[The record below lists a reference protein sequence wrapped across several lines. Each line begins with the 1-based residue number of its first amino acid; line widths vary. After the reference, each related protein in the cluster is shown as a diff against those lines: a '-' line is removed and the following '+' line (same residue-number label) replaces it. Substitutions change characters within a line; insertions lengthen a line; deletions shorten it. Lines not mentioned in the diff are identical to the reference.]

1 MGHRAARSR
10 PSNLPAEVTS
20 FVGRRQELREVK
32 GLLATTRLL
41 TLTGSGG
48 AGKTRLALRA
58 ATEMARGFPDGAWLV
73 LLASIQDPLLVPQA
87 VFSALGL
94 QDRSAGVSLSTLAEY
109 LAGKRL
115 LLVLDNCE
123 HLLDGCATL
132 ASTLITACPD
142 LHVLATSRQALDVA
156 GEVRMDVPPM
166 SLPEAGDDVSLE
178 QVLSCDAVWLL
189 AERAS
194 AAVAGFA
201 VDAANA
207 AAVLGLCRRLDGIP
221 LALELAAVRLGS
233 LSLDQLNDGL
243 ADELSILGSGRRG
256 AEPRQRTLE
265 AAIGWSYGLLG
276 EQERLLWARL
286 SVFAGGFEEDAA
298 IAVCADARLPEDQI
312 VNLLAALVDK
322 SILKRQLRG
331 SSARYWLLDTI
342 RQYGRQR
349 LRELGEET
357 AVQQRHLAWICA
369 LAKIA
374 GAWDA
379 RQAEAFRQ
387 MDRERDNL
395 WAALEF
401 CLRQPNE
408 VAAGAELSDNLH
420 AYWACRGPVSDVRRI
435 LTSLTDMTPPESL
448 PRARLLRAAATM
460 AATQND
466 YGVGAAL
473 SEESLR
479 IGRLLKDAEVVGW
492 SLTYLAVA
500 RWFAGNAAE
509 AIKLSQEAISLARSM
524 HLSQL
529 ELGTLNLLTGV
540 WLTSGELD
548 RALELGGEALNM
560 SKARGELWI
569 RSLLLNVMSQACW
582 QQGERQR
589 AEALAREGAWCNH
602 ALEDWPGL
610 AIPLETLAWM
620 AAEQAAHEHAAT
632 LLGIAQYTRESSA
645 FIMVEPY
652 RPQHA
657 RSVALAAAGLGQPAF
672 DAAFQRGQA
681 MTITEGVA
689 YAIQDKQPPKPT
701 PAAKPG
707 SRAALTRRQLDIGR
721 LVADDLSNKQIAA
734 RLFLSERTVET
745 HITNILNKLGLNS
758 RVQLSRWVTDVTEPE
773 LTAAE
778 KQW

>member
-1 MGHRAARSR
+1 MAQRSGRPR
-10 PSNLPAEVTS
+10 PSNLPAELTS
-20 FVGRRQELREVK
+20 FVGRRSELREVK
-32 GLLATTRLL
+32 QLLGGTRLL

-87 VFSALGL
+87 VFGALGL
-94 QDRSAGVSLSTLAEY
+94 QDRSAGVSLSALSEY

-132 ASTLITACPD
+132 ASTLIASCPE
-142 LHVLATSRQALDVA
+142 LHVLATSRQALDVV

-166 SLPEAGDDVSLE
+166 SLPETDDDPSLE
-178 QVLSCDAVWLL
+178 QVLSYDAVELL

-194 AAVAGFA
+194 SVDPGFT
-201 VDAANA
+201 VDAGNM

-233 LSLDQLNDGL
+233 LSLDQLSRGL

-298 IAVCADARLPEDQI
+298 IAVCADARLSGDRI
-312 VNLLAALVDK
+312 VNLLAALVEK

-331 SSARYWLLDTI
+331 SNARYWLLDTI

-349 LRELGEET
+349 LREFGEET
-357 AVQQRHLAWICA
+357 AVQKRHLAWICA
-369 LAKIA
+369 LAKIT

-379 RQAEAFRQ
+379 RQAEVFHQ
-387 MDRERDNL
+387 LDRERNNL

-401 CLRQPNE
+401 CLRQPGE
-408 VAAGAELSDNLH
+408 VAVAAELAQNLSV
-420 AYWACRGPVSDVRRI
+420 YWICRGPLSDVRRI
-435 LTSLTDMTPPESL
+435 LASLTDMTPPESL
-448 PRARLLRAAATM
+448 PRARLLWARASVAGP
-460 AATQND
+460 QND
-466 YGVGAAL
+466 YSACAAL

-479 IGRLLKDAEVVGW
+479 IGKLVKDAEVVGW

-509 AIKLSQEAISLARSM
+509 ATRLSQEAVSLARSM
-524 HLSQL
+524 DLPWL
-529 ELGTLNLLTGV
+529 ELGALNLLISIT
-540 WLTSGELD
+540 LTSGELD
-548 RALELGGEALNM
+548 RVLELGSEALEM
-560 SKARGELWI
+560 SKARGELWV
-569 RSLLLNVMSQACW
+569 RSLLLNVMSQASW

-589 AEALAREGAWCNH
+589 AEALAREGTRCSH
-602 ALEDWPGL
+602 ELEDWTGL
-610 AIPLETLAWM
+610 AILVETLAWM
-620 AAEQAAHEHAAT
+620 AAEQSAHQRAAT
-632 LLGIAQYTRESSA
+632 LLGFAQDAREA
-645 FIMVEPY
+645 KAVIMAEPY

-657 RSVALAAAGLGQPAF
+657 RSVELATQGLGQEAF
-672 DAAFQRGQA
+672 DAAVQRGAA
-681 MTITEGVA
+681 MTIGEGIAFAVE
-689 YAIQDKQPPKPT
+689 DKQPAKPT
-701 PAAKPG
+701 PADKPV
-707 SRAALTRRQLDIGR
+707 SRAVLTRRQLDIAR

-758 RVQLSRWVTDVTEPE
+758 RIQISRRVAD
-773 LTAAE
+773 
-778 KQW
+778 

>member
-1 MGHRAARSR
+1 MGHRAGRSR
-10 PSNLPAEVTS
+10 PSNLPAELTS

-32 GLLATTRLL
+32 HLLATTRLL

-58 ATEMARGFPDGAWLV
+58 AAEMARGFPDGAWLV

-87 VFSALGL
+87 VFSTLGV
-94 QDRSAGVSLSTLAEY
+94 QDRSVGVSLSTLAEY

-132 ASTLITACPD
+132 ASTLIASCPD

-156 GEVRMDVPPM
+156 GEVRLDVPPM

-178 QVLSCDAVWLL
+178 QVLSCDAVGLL
-189 AERAS
+189 SERAS
-194 AAVAGFA
+194 AVVPGFA

-207 AAVLGLCRRLDGIP
+207 AAVAGLCRRLDGIP

-233 LSLDQLNDGL
+233 LSLDQLSRGL

-256 AEPRQRTLE
+256 VEPRQRTLE

-286 SVFAGGFEEDAA
+286 SVFAGGFEADAA
-298 IAVCADARLPEDQI
+298 IAVCADARLPESQI
-312 VNLLAALVDK
+312 VNLLGALVEK

-331 SSARYWLLDTI
+331 AGARYWLLDTI

-357 AVQQRHLAWICA
+357 TVQKQHLAWICA

-401 CLRQPNE
+401 CLRQPDE
-408 VAAGAELSDNLH
+408 VAVAAELAQDLS
-420 AYWACRGPVSDVRRI
+420 AYWLCHGPFGDVRRI
-435 LTSLTDMTPPESL
+435 LASLTDMTPPESL
-448 PRARLLRAAATM
+448 PRARLLWVTASLAT
-460 AATQND
+460 TQND
-466 YGVGAAL
+466 YGACAAL
-473 SEESLR
+473 SEEDLR
-479 IGRLLKDAEVVGW
+479 IGRLLGNAEVVGW
-492 SLTYLAVA
+492 SLTYLAVGC
-500 RWFAGNAAE
+500 WFAGDLAE
-509 AIKLSQEAISLARSM
+509 ATRLSQEAITLARSM
-524 HLSQL
+524 ELSRL
-529 ELGTLNLLTGV
+529 ELAALNLLTYV
-540 WLTSGELD
+540 LLTSGKLH
-548 RALELGGEALNM
+548 RVLELGGEALEK
-560 SKARGELWI
+560 SRARGELWV
-569 RSLLLNVMSQACW
+569 RSKLLHVMSQASW
-582 QQGERQR
+582 QQGERQG
-589 AEALAREGAWCNH
+589 AEALAREGARCSH
-602 ALEDWPGL
+602 ALDDWPDL
-610 AIPLETLAWM
+610 AFLIDTLAWM
-620 AAEQAAHEHAAT
+620 AVEQAAYERAAT
-632 LLGIAQYTRESSA
+632 LLGLGQYVREAKA
-645 FIMVEPY
+645 FVMVEPY
-652 RPQHA
+652 RAQHA
-657 RSVALAAAGLGQPAF
+657 RSVDLATKALGQTSF
-672 DAAFQRGQA
+672 DVAFQRGQA
-681 MTITEGVA
+681 MTIGEGVA
-689 YAIQDKQPPKPT
+689 FAVEDKQPPKPSQ
-701 PAAKPG
+701 AARPG
-707 SRAALTRRQLDIGR
+707 ARAALTRRQLDVAR
-721 LVADDLSNKQIAA
+721 LVAEDLSNKQIAA

-758 RVQLSRWVTDVTEPE
+758 RVQISRRVPELAEPE
-773 LTAAE
+773 QTT
-778 KQW
+778 K